1 MDLDSLIE
9 RKRERFEQLEREIAD
24 PRLFENRKRAG
35 EIMREHA
42 SIKELL
48 GRWKRLETARR
59 QLDDNRELATS
70 RDVEIAAMADD
81 EIPDLEERVTDLE
94 REIQIDLLPPDENED
109 RDAIVEIRAGTG
121 GSEAAIF
128 AADLYRMYNRYAEAA
143 GLKTED
149 LESSP
154 SELGGLKEVIFR
166 VSGESV
172 FRKLRY
178 ESGVHRVQRVPATEA
193 QGRIHTS
200 TATVA
205 VLPEAQDVDVEL
217 KPDDLRIEV
226 SRAGGPG
233 GQGVNT
239 TDSAVQVLH
248 IPTGRI
254 VRCQDGR
261 SQIKNK
267 ERALSILRAR
277 LLERKQ
283 REEAEKYSAQ
293 RRGQIGTGGR
303 EEKIRT
309 YNFPQ
314 NRVTDH
320 RIGLTLYNLDRVM
333 EGDLGELIRALQVAD
348 VAERLKESAVL
359 SELESSSPLRIS
371 LHQFEADS
379 ARNLLTTLRLDYERM
394 TVLDVLQST
403 TAYFKKRG
411 IENPRLNAE
420 HLLAHALGRT
430 RMELYLEF
438 ERTLGEVELAPLR
451 KLVQRRGEGEPLQHL
466 LGTVEF
472 CGDTFLCDNRALVPA
487 TRNRA
492 VRGTRRIKNRES
504 RIENR
509 GRWNRQRRDCAQSGK
524 KISRGTNFRR
534 GRLGRC
540 ARPHARKRDP
550 ARLKWTRPI
559 EKKQSS

>member
-1 MDLDSLIE
+1 MDFISLIE

-24 PRLFENRKRAG
+24 PRLFDNRKRAS
-35 EIMREHA
+35 EIMREHGSVKQLLA
-42 SIKELL
+42 RWDEL
-48 GRWKRLETARR
+48 EAARK

-81 EIPDLEERVTDLE
+81 EIPDLQKRVVDLE
-94 REIQIDLLPPDENED
+94 CEFQIALLPPDENEE

-143 GLKTED
+143 GLKAED

-154 SELGGLKEVIFR
+154 SEIGGLKEVIFR

-205 VLPEAQDVDVEL
+205 VLPEAEEVDLEL
-217 KPDDLRIEV
+217 KPEDLRIEV
-226 SRAGGPG
+226 CRSGGPG

-248 IPTGRI
+248 IPTGTI

-261 SQIKNK
+261 SQQKNK
-267 ERALSILRAR
+267 EKALNVLRSR
-277 LLERKQ
+277 LLETKQ
-283 REEAEKYSAQ
+283 REEAEKYAAH
-293 RRGQIGTGGR
+293 RRSQIGSGGR

-320 RIGLTLYNLDRVM
+320 RIGLTLYNLDRFI
-333 EGDLGELIRALQVAD
+333 EGDLEEMISALQAAD
-348 VAERLKESAVL
+348 LAERLK
-359 SELESSSPLRIS
+359 
-371 LHQFEADS
+371 DS
-379 ARNLLTTLRLDYERM
+379 ALT
-394 TVLDVLQST
+394 
-403 TAYFKKRG
+403 
-411 IENPRLNAE
+411 N
-420 HLLAHALGRT
+420 
-430 RMELYLEF
+430 
-438 ERTLGEVELAPLR
+438 
-451 KLVQRRGEGEPLQHL
+451 
-466 LGTVEF
+466 
-472 CGDTFLCDNRALVPA
+472 
-487 TRNRA
+487 
-492 VRGTRRIKNRES
+492 
-504 RIENR
+504 
-509 GRWNRQRRDCAQSGK
+509 
-524 KISRGTNFRR
+524 
-534 GRLGRC
+534 
-540 ARPHARKRDP
+540 
-550 ARLKWTRPI
+550 
-559 EKKQSS
+559 

>member
-1 MDLDSLIE
+1 MDLNLLIE
-9 RKRERFEQLEREIAD
+9 RRRERFEQLEREMGD

-42 SIKELL
+42 NIKEMIA
-48 GRWKRLETARR
+48 RWNELEAAQR
-59 QLDDNRELATS
+59 QLDDNRELAMS

-81 EIPDLEERVTDLE
+81 EIPDLEKRVADLE
-94 REIQIDLLPPDENED
+94 REIQVGMLPPDENEN

-128 AADLYRMYNRYAEAA
+128 AADLYRMYNRYVEAA
-143 GLKTED
+143 GLRTED

-172 FRKLRY
+172 FRKLRH

-205 VLPEAQDVDVEL
+205 VLPEAEEVDVDL
-217 KPDDLRIEV
+217 KPEDLRIEV

-248 IPTGRI
+248 IPSGTI

-333 EGDLGELIRALQVAD
+333 NGDLGELIQALQAAGVK
-348 VAERLKESAVL
+348 ERLGNVVEGAA
-359 SELESSSPLRIS
+359 SSTP
-371 LHQFEADS
+371 
-379 ARNLLTTLRLDYERM
+379 
-394 TVLDVLQST
+394 
-403 TAYFKKRG
+403 
-411 IENPRLNAE
+411 
-420 HLLAHALGRT
+420 
-430 RMELYLEF
+430 
-438 ERTLGEVELAPLR
+438 
-451 KLVQRRGEGEPLQHL
+451 
-466 LGTVEF
+466 
-472 CGDTFLCDNRALVPA
+472 
-487 TRNRA
+487 
-492 VRGTRRIKNRES
+492 
-504 RIENR
+504 
-509 GRWNRQRRDCAQSGK
+509 
-524 KISRGTNFRR
+524 
-534 GRLGRC
+534 
-540 ARPHARKRDP
+540 
-550 ARLKWTRPI
+550 
-559 EKKQSS
+559 

>member
-1 MDLDSLIE
+1 MDFNLLIE
-9 RKRERFEQLEREIAD
+9 SKRERFARLEREIAD
-24 PRLFENRKRAG
+24 PGLFENRKRAG
-35 EIMREHA
+35 EAMREHS
-42 SIKELL
+42 SIKQLIEKWNEL
-48 GRWKRLETARR
+48 EAARK

-81 EIPDLEERVTDLE
+81 EIPDLEKRVVDLE
-94 REIQIDLLPPDENED
+94 RELQIALLPPDENEA

-128 AADLYRMYNRYAEAA
+128 AADLYRMYNRYAESA
-143 GLKTED
+143 GLTTED

-205 VLPEAQDVDVEL
+205 VLPEAEDVDVEL
-217 KPDDLRIEV
+217 KPEDLRIEV

-248 IPTGRI
+248 IPTGTI

-261 SQIKNK
+261 SQLKNK
-267 ERALSILRAR
+267 EKALSILRAR
-277 LLERKQ
+277 LLERQ
-283 REEAEKYSAQ
+283 LQEEAAKYSAQ

-333 EGDLGELIRALQVAD
+333 DGELDEMIMALQGAD
-348 VAERLKESAVL
+348 MAARLKES
-359 SELESSSPLRIS
+359 
-371 LHQFEADS
+371 S
-379 ARNLLTTLRLDYERM
+379 A
-394 TVLDVLQST
+394 
-403 TAYFKKRG
+403 TA
-411 IENPRLNAE
+411 
-420 HLLAHALGRT
+420 
-430 RMELYLEF
+430 
-438 ERTLGEVELAPLR
+438 
-451 KLVQRRGEGEPLQHL
+451 
-466 LGTVEF
+466 
-472 CGDTFLCDNRALVPA
+472 
-487 TRNRA
+487 
-492 VRGTRRIKNRES
+492 
-504 RIENR
+504 
-509 GRWNRQRRDCAQSGK
+509 
-524 KISRGTNFRR
+524 
-534 GRLGRC
+534 
-540 ARPHARKRDP
+540 
-550 ARLKWTRPI
+550 
-559 EKKQSS
+559 

>member
-1 MDLDSLIE
+1 MDLNSLIQL
-9 RKRERFEQLEREIAD
+9 KRERFEQLEREIAD
-24 PRLFENRKRAG
+24 PRLFDNRKRAE

-42 SIKELL
+42 GLKDLMEKW
-48 GRWKRLETARR
+48 RALETVRK
-59 QLDDNRELATS
+59 QLDDNRELAMS

-81 EIPDLEERVTDLE
+81 EIPELEKRVADLE
-94 REIQIDLLPPDENED
+94 RDVQIALLPTDQTEE

-121 GSEAAIF
+121 GNEAAIF
-128 AADLYRMYNRYAEAA
+128 AADLYRMYHRYAEAA

-154 SELGGLKEVIFR
+154 SELGGFKEAIFR

-205 VLPEAQDVDVEL
+205 VLPEAEDIDVEL
-217 KPDDLRIEV
+217 KAEDLRIEV

-239 TDSAVQVLH
+239 TDSAVQVMH
-248 IPTGRI
+248 IPTGMI

-277 LLERKQ
+277 LLERRQ

-333 EGDLGELIRALQVAD
+333 DGELGDLIRSLQAAD
-348 VAERLKESAVL
+348 VAQRLKQSA
-359 SELESSSPLRIS
+359 
-371 LHQFEADS
+371 A
-379 ARNLLTTLRLDYERM
+379 A
-394 TVLDVLQST
+394 
-403 TAYFKKRG
+403 A
-411 IENPRLNAE
+411 
-420 HLLAHALGRT
+420 
-430 RMELYLEF
+430 
-438 ERTLGEVELAPLR
+438 
-451 KLVQRRGEGEPLQHL
+451 
-466 LGTVEF
+466 
-472 CGDTFLCDNRALVPA
+472 
-487 TRNRA
+487 
-492 VRGTRRIKNRES
+492 
-504 RIENR
+504 
-509 GRWNRQRRDCAQSGK
+509 
-524 KISRGTNFRR
+524 
-534 GRLGRC
+534 
-540 ARPHARKRDP
+540 
-550 ARLKWTRPI
+550 
-559 EKKQSS
+559 

>member
-1 MDLDSLIE
+1 MDFDPLIE
-9 RKRERFEQLEREIAD
+9 RKRERLAELDREVAD
-24 PRLFENRKRAG
+24 PSLFSNRKRAG

-42 SIKELL
+42 DIKQLL
-48 GRWKRLETARR
+48 EQWTDLETARK
-59 QLDDNRELATS
+59 QLDDNRELVTS

-81 EIPDLEERVTDLE
+81 EIPDLEKRVHDLE
-94 REIQIDLLPPDENED
+94 QEIQIALLPADQTEE
-109 RDAIVEIRAGTG
+109 RDAIIEIRAGTG
-121 GSEAAIF
+121 GNEAAIF
-128 AADLYRMYNRYAEAA
+128 AADLYRMYNRYAESA
-143 GLKTED
+143 GLRTED

-205 VLPEAQDVDVEL
+205 VLPEAEDVDVEL
-217 KPDDLRIEV
+217 KPEDLRIEV
-226 SRAGGPG
+226 SRSGGPG

-248 IPTGRI
+248 IPTGTI

-261 SQIKNK
+261 SQLKNK
-267 ERALSILRAR
+267 DKALSILRAR

-320 RIGLTLYNLDRVM
+320 RIGLTLYNLDRVVD
-333 EGDLGELIRALQVAD
+333 GDLGEMIKALQAAD
-348 VAERLKESAVL
+348 MAERLKES
-359 SELESSSPLRIS
+359 
-371 LHQFEADS
+371 
-379 ARNLLTTLRLDYERM
+379 
-394 TVLDVLQST
+394 ST
-403 TAYFKKRG
+403 T
-411 IENPRLNAE
+411 
-420 HLLAHALGRT
+420 
-430 RMELYLEF
+430 
-438 ERTLGEVELAPLR
+438 
-451 KLVQRRGEGEPLQHL
+451 
-466 LGTVEF
+466 
-472 CGDTFLCDNRALVPA
+472 
-487 TRNRA
+487 
-492 VRGTRRIKNRES
+492 
-504 RIENR
+504 
-509 GRWNRQRRDCAQSGK
+509 
-524 KISRGTNFRR
+524 
-534 GRLGRC
+534 
-540 ARPHARKRDP
+540 
-550 ARLKWTRPI
+550 
-559 EKKQSS
+559 

>member
-1 MDLDSLIE
+1 MDFSSLIQ
-9 RKRERFEQLEREIAD
+9 RKRDRFAELEKDIAG
-24 PRLFENRKRAG
+24 PELFSNRKRAQDL
-35 EIMREHA
+35 MRER
-42 SIKELL
+42 SGIQQLL
-48 GRWKRLETARR
+48 TKWDALEAARK

-70 RDVEIAAMADD
+70 RDVDMAAMAQD
-81 EIPDLEERVTDLE
+81 EIPDLEKRVTELE
-94 REIQIDLLPPDENED
+94 RDVQIALLPADETED
-109 RDAIVEIRAGTG
+109 HDAIIEIRAGTG
-121 GSEAAIF
+121 GNEAAIF

-166 VSGESV
+166 VSGEAV

-205 VLPEAQDVDVEL
+205 VLPEAEDVDIEL

-239 TDSAVQVLH
+239 TDSAVQVMH
-248 IPTGRI
+248 IPTGTI

-261 SQIKNK
+261 SQLKNK
-267 ERALSILRAR
+267 EKAIKILRAR

-314 NRVTDH
+314 NRITDH

-333 EGDLGELIRALQVAD
+333 DGDLGGMIQALQAAD
-348 VAERLKESAVL
+348 LAERLKE
-359 SELESSSPLRIS
+359 
-371 LHQFEADS
+371 
-379 ARNLLTTLRLDYERM
+379 
-394 TVLDVLQST
+394 
-403 TAYFKKRG
+403 TAG
-411 IENPRLNAE
+411 
-420 HLLAHALGRT
+420 
-430 RMELYLEF
+430 
-438 ERTLGEVELAPLR
+438 V
-451 KLVQRRGEGEPLQHL
+451 
-466 LGTVEF
+466 
-472 CGDTFLCDNRALVPA
+472 
-487 TRNRA
+487 
-492 VRGTRRIKNRES
+492 
-504 RIENR
+504 
-509 GRWNRQRRDCAQSGK
+509 
-524 KISRGTNFRR
+524 
-534 GRLGRC
+534 
-540 ARPHARKRDP
+540 
-550 ARLKWTRPI
+550 
-559 EKKQSS
+559 

>member
-1 MDLDSLIE
+1 MDFNSLIKLK
-9 RKRERFEQLEREIAD
+9 RKRFEQLESEIAD
-24 PRLFENRKRAG
+24 PALFSNHQRAS

-42 SIKELL
+42 SIKQLLAKWDEL
-48 GRWKRLETARR
+48 EAARK
-59 QLDDNRELATS
+59 QLDDNRELAMS

-81 EIPDLEERVTDLE
+81 EIPELEKRVADLE
-94 REIQIDLLPPDENED
+94 RDLQIALLPADENEE

-121 GSEAAIF
+121 GNEAAIF
-128 AADLYRMYNRYAEAA
+128 AADLYRMYHRYAESA

-154 SELGGLKEVIFR
+154 SELGGLKEAMFR

-205 VLPEAQDVDVEL
+205 VLPEAEDVDVEL
-217 KPDDLRIEV
+217 KPEDLRIEV

-248 IPTGRI
+248 IPTGMI

-277 LLERKQ
+277 LLERRQ
-283 REEAEKYSAQ
+283 REEAERYSAQ

-320 RIGLTLYNLDRVM
+320 RIGLTLYSLDRVM
-333 EGDLGELIRALQVAD
+333 EGDLGELINGLQAAD
-348 VAERLKESAVL
+348 MAERLKESAV
-359 SELESSSPLRIS
+359 
-371 LHQFEADS
+371 
-379 ARNLLTTLRLDYERM
+379 
-394 TVLDVLQST
+394 
-403 TAYFKKRG
+403 
-411 IENPRLNAE
+411 
-420 HLLAHALGRT
+420 
-430 RMELYLEF
+430 
-438 ERTLGEVELAPLR
+438 
-451 KLVQRRGEGEPLQHL
+451 
-466 LGTVEF
+466 
-472 CGDTFLCDNRALVPA
+472 PA
-487 TRNRA
+487 
-492 VRGTRRIKNRES
+492 
-504 RIENR
+504 
-509 GRWNRQRRDCAQSGK
+509 
-524 KISRGTNFRR
+524 
-534 GRLGRC
+534 
-540 ARPHARKRDP
+540 
-550 ARLKWTRPI
+550 
-559 EKKQSS
+559 

>member
-1 MDLDSLIE
+1 MDFNSLID
-9 RKRERFEQLEREIAD
+9 RKRKRFDQLERDIAD
-24 PRLFENRKRAG
+24 PHLFENRKRA
-35 EIMREHA
+35 EEMMREHA
-42 SIKELL
+42 SIKQLLAKWDELEAV
-48 GRWKRLETARR
+48 RK
-59 QLDDNRELATS
+59 QLDDNRELAMS

-81 EIPDLEERVTDLE
+81 EIPDLEKRVLDLE
-94 REIQIDLLPPDENED
+94 REIRVGLLPADENEN

-128 AADLYRMYNRYAEAA
+128 AADLNRMYHRYAEAA
-143 GLKTED
+143 GLKPED

-193 QGRIHTS
+193 QGRVHTS

-205 VLPEAQDVDVEL
+205 VLPEAEDVDLEL
-217 KPDDLRIEV
+217 KPEELRIEV

-239 TDSAVQVLH
+239 TDSAVQILH
-248 IPTGRI
+248 IPTGTI
-254 VRCQDGR
+254 VRCQEGR

-283 REEAEKYSAQ
+283 REEVEKYSAQ

-320 RIGLTLYNLDRVM
+320 RIGLTLYNLDHVM
-333 EGDLGELIRALQVAD
+333 DGDLGELISALQAAD
-348 VAERLKESAVL
+348 MAERLKESA
-359 SELESSSPLRIS
+359 
-371 LHQFEADS
+371 
-379 ARNLLTTLRLDYERM
+379 
-394 TVLDVLQST
+394 
-403 TAYFKKRG
+403 
-411 IENPRLNAE
+411 
-420 HLLAHALGRT
+420 LG
-430 RMELYLEF
+430 
-438 ERTLGEVELAPLR
+438 
-451 KLVQRRGEGEPLQHL
+451 
-466 LGTVEF
+466 
-472 CGDTFLCDNRALVPA
+472 
-487 TRNRA
+487 
-492 VRGTRRIKNRES
+492 
-504 RIENR
+504 
-509 GRWNRQRRDCAQSGK
+509 
-524 KISRGTNFRR
+524 
-534 GRLGRC
+534 
-540 ARPHARKRDP
+540 
-550 ARLKWTRPI
+550 
-559 EKKQSS
+559 

>member
-1 MDLDSLIE
+1 MDLNSLIQL
-9 RKRERFEQLEREIAD
+9 KRERFEQLEREIAD
-24 PRLFENRKRAG
+24 PHLFDNRKRAE

-42 SIKELL
+42 GLKDLL
-48 GRWKRLETARR
+48 EQSRTLETVRK

-81 EIPDLEERVTDLE
+81 EIPELEKRVADLE
-94 REIQIDLLPPDENED
+94 RGVQVALLPSDQTED

-121 GSEAAIF
+121 GNEAAIF
-128 AADLYRMYNRYAEAA
+128 AADLYRMYHRYAEAA

-154 SELGGLKEVIFR
+154 SELGGFKEAIFR

-205 VLPEAQDVDVEL
+205 VLPEAEDIDVEL
-217 KPDDLRIEV
+217 KSDDLRIEV

-239 TDSAVQVLH
+239 TDSAVQVMH
-248 IPTGRI
+248 IPTGMI

-277 LLERKQ
+277 LLEHKQ

-333 EGDLGELIRALQVAD
+333 DGDLGEMIQSLQAAD
-348 VAERLKESAVL
+348 VAERLKQSA
-359 SELESSSPLRIS
+359 
-371 LHQFEADS
+371 A
-379 ARNLLTTLRLDYERM
+379 A
-394 TVLDVLQST
+394 
-403 TAYFKKRG
+403 A
-411 IENPRLNAE
+411 
-420 HLLAHALGRT
+420 
-430 RMELYLEF
+430 
-438 ERTLGEVELAPLR
+438 
-451 KLVQRRGEGEPLQHL
+451 
-466 LGTVEF
+466 
-472 CGDTFLCDNRALVPA
+472 
-487 TRNRA
+487 
-492 VRGTRRIKNRES
+492 
-504 RIENR
+504 
-509 GRWNRQRRDCAQSGK
+509 
-524 KISRGTNFRR
+524 
-534 GRLGRC
+534 
-540 ARPHARKRDP
+540 
-550 ARLKWTRPI
+550 
-559 EKKQSS
+559 

>member
-1 MDLDSLIE
+1 MDLNSLIE
-9 RKRERFEQLEREIAD
+9 RRRERFAELEREVAD
-24 PRLFENRKRAG
+24 PRLFDNRKRAG

-48 GRWKRLETARR
+48 AHWDRLETARR
-59 QLDDNRELATS
+59 QLDDNRELTTS

-81 EIPDLEERVTDLE
+81 EIPDLEKRVADLE
-94 REIQIDLLPPDENED
+94 REIQIGLLQN

-128 AADLYRMYNRYAEAA
+128 AADLYRMYVRYAESA

-149 LESSP
+149 LESSS

-205 VLPEAQDVDVEL
+205 VLPEAEDVDLEL
-217 KPDDLRIEV
+217 RPDDLRIEV

-248 IPTGRI
+248 IPTGTI

-261 SQIKNK
+261 SQLKNK
-267 ERALSILRAR
+267 EKAMSILRAR

-333 EGDLGELIRALQVAD
+333 DGDLGQLIRTLQAAD
-348 VAERLKESAVL
+348 VAERLKEPAV
-359 SELESSSPLRIS
+359 
-371 LHQFEADS
+371 
-379 ARNLLTTLRLDYERM
+379 
-394 TVLDVLQST
+394 V
-403 TAYFKKRG
+403 
-411 IENPRLNAE
+411 
-420 HLLAHALGRT
+420 
-430 RMELYLEF
+430 
-438 ERTLGEVELAPLR
+438 
-451 KLVQRRGEGEPLQHL
+451 
-466 LGTVEF
+466 
-472 CGDTFLCDNRALVPA
+472 
-487 TRNRA
+487 
-492 VRGTRRIKNRES
+492 
-504 RIENR
+504 
-509 GRWNRQRRDCAQSGK
+509 
-524 KISRGTNFRR
+524 
-534 GRLGRC
+534 
-540 ARPHARKRDP
+540 
-550 ARLKWTRPI
+550 
-559 EKKQSS
+559 

>member
-1 MDLDSLIE
+1 MDLTSLIQLK
-9 RKRERFEQLEREIAD
+9 RKRFEQLESEIAD
-24 PRLFENRKRAG
+24 PELFSNRQRAT
-35 EIMREHA
+35 EVMREHA
-42 SIKELL
+42 SIKQLLVRWDEL
-48 GRWKRLETARR
+48 EAARK
-59 QLDDNRELATS
+59 QLDDNRELAMS

-81 EIPDLEERVTDLE
+81 EIPELEKRVIELE
-94 REIQIDLLPPDENED
+94 RDVQIALLPPDENEN

-128 AADLYRMYNRYAEAA
+128 AADLYRMYHRYAESA

-154 SELGGLKEVIFR
+154 SELGGFKEAIFR

-217 KPDDLRIEV
+217 KPEDLRIEV

-248 IPTGRI
+248 IPTGMI
-254 VRCQDGR
+254 VRCQEGR

-267 ERALSILRAR
+267 EKALSILRAR
-277 LLERKQ
+277 LLERRQ
-283 REEAEKYSAQ
+283 REEADKYSAQ

-320 RIGLTLYNLDRVM
+320 RVGLTLHSLDRVI
-333 EGDLGELIRALQVAD
+333 EGDLDELIGALKAAD
-348 VAERLKESAVL
+348 VSERLNESA
-359 SELESSSPLRIS
+359 S
-371 LHQFEADS
+371 QA
-379 ARNLLTTLRLDYERM
+379 
-394 TVLDVLQST
+394 T
-403 TAYFKKRG
+403 TA
-411 IENPRLNAE
+411 
-420 HLLAHALGRT
+420 
-430 RMELYLEF
+430 
-438 ERTLGEVELAPLR
+438 
-451 KLVQRRGEGEPLQHL
+451 
-466 LGTVEF
+466 
-472 CGDTFLCDNRALVPA
+472 
-487 TRNRA
+487 
-492 VRGTRRIKNRES
+492 S
-504 RIENR
+504 
-509 GRWNRQRRDCAQSGK
+509 
-524 KISRGTNFRR
+524 
-534 GRLGRC
+534 
-540 ARPHARKRDP
+540 
-550 ARLKWTRPI
+550 
-559 EKKQSS
+559 QSSIS

>member
-1 MDLDSLIE
+1 MDLNLLIE
-9 RKRERFEQLEREIAD
+9 RKRERFEQLEREMAD
-24 PRLFENRKRAG
+24 PRFFENRKRAG

-42 SIKELL
+42 NIKEMIA
-48 GRWKRLETARR
+48 RWDELESARR

-81 EIPDLEERVTDLE
+81 EIPDLEKRVADLE
-94 REIQIDLLPPDENED
+94 RDIQVGMLPADENEN

-128 AADLYRMYNRYAEAA
+128 AADLYRMYNRYAESAS
-143 GLKTED
+143 LKTED

-154 SELGGLKEVIFR
+154 SELGGLKESIFR

-205 VLPEAQDVDVEL
+205 VLPEAEDVDVEL

-248 IPTGRI
+248 IPTGTI

-283 REEAEKYSAQ
+283 REEAAKYSAQ

-320 RIGLTLYNLDRVM
+320 RIGLTLYDLDRVM
-333 EGDLGELIRALQVAD
+333 EGDLGELIWALQAAD
-348 VAERLKESAVL
+348 VAEQLKES
-359 SELESSSPLRIS
+359 S
-371 LHQFEADS
+371 L
-379 ARNLLTTLRLDYERM
+379 
-394 TVLDVLQST
+394 V
-403 TAYFKKRG
+403 
-411 IENPRLNAE
+411 
-420 HLLAHALGRT
+420 
-430 RMELYLEF
+430 
-438 ERTLGEVELAPLR
+438 
-451 KLVQRRGEGEPLQHL
+451 
-466 LGTVEF
+466 
-472 CGDTFLCDNRALVPA
+472 
-487 TRNRA
+487 
-492 VRGTRRIKNRES
+492 
-504 RIENR
+504 
-509 GRWNRQRRDCAQSGK
+509 
-524 KISRGTNFRR
+524 
-534 GRLGRC
+534 
-540 ARPHARKRDP
+540 
-550 ARLKWTRPI
+550 
-559 EKKQSS
+559 